1 MLFKEFEPQK
11 DKMFQVM
18 DNDGNIINSKWKPDI
33 TDEFVL
39 ESYKFMN
46 FARMAD
52 VMAVSFQRQGRM
64 YTYPPNLGQE
74 AIHCAIGKQVRKQ
87 DWLVSAF
94 REMGLWLLKGA
105 KLSDIFLYWGGYEDG
120 SKFSGTPNMLP
131 VSVPIASQLTH
142 AVGIGYAINYRKEDS
157 VVFAFVGDG
166 GTSQGDFH
174 EALNFGAVWKVPV
187 VFVIQNNQYAISV
200 PVAKQTASKNLAVKA
215 VAYGMPGIKVDGN
228 DFFAV
233 YKAAEE
239 AIKHAKSGKGP
250 VLMEALTY
258 RRGAHTT
265 SDDPTLYRTD
275 KEEKEWEEKDPLKR
289 IRGYLASKGL
299 WKEGDDEPLNE
310 QYKKEVEKEFAVYE
324 NYPPYPVDDVFKYM
338 FKDMPPDL
346 IQQQMAY
353 ERFLKWQE
361 AQK

>member
-11 DKMFQVM
+11 DKMLQVM
-18 DNDGNIINSKWKPDI
+18 DNDGKIINPKWKPDI

-39 ESYKFMN
+39 ESYKFMS
-46 FARMAD
+46 FARLAD

-74 AIHCAIGKQVRKQ
+74 AIHCAIGKQVRQQ

-105 KLSDIFLYWGGYEDG
+105 RLSDLFLYWGGYEDG
-120 SKFSGTPNMLP
+120 SKFPGAANMLP
-131 VSVPIASQLTH
+131 IAVPIASQLPH
-142 AVGIGYAINYRKEDS
+142 AVGIGYAIKYRKEDS

-174 EALNFGAVWKVPV
+174 ESLNFAAVWKVPV
-187 VFVIQNNQYAISV
+187 IFVIQNNQYAISV
-200 PVAKQTASKNLAVKA
+200 PVSKQTASVNLAVKA
-215 VAYGMPGIKVDGN
+215 IAYGMPGIKVDGN

-233 YKAAEE
+233 YKATEE

-265 SDDPTLYRTD
+265 SDDPSLYRTD

-289 IRGYLASKGL
+289 MRGYLASKGL
-299 WKEGDDEPLNE
+299 WKEGDDEPLIE
-310 QYKKEVEKEFAVYE
+310 QYKKEIEKEFAVSE

-346 IQQQMAY
+346 KQQQMAY
-353 ERFLKWQE
+353 EQFLKWQG

>member
-1 MLFKEFEPQK
+1 MLFKEFDAQK
-11 DKMFQVM
+11 DKMFRVM
-18 DNDGNIINSKWKPDI
+18 DNEGKITNSKWKPDI

-46 FARMAD
+46 FARLAD
-52 VMAVSFQRQGRM
+52 AMAVSFQRQGRM

-105 KLSDIFLYWGGYEDG
+105 RLSDLYLYWGGYEDG
-120 SKFSGTPNMLP
+120 SLFSGAPNILP

-174 EALNFGAVWKVPV
+174 ESLNFAAVWKVPV
-187 VFVIQNNQYAISV
+187 IFVIQNNQYAISV

-228 DFFAV
+228 DFFAL
-233 YKAAEE
+233 YKATEE
-239 AIKHAKSGKGP
+239 AINHAKSGKGP
-250 VLMEALTY
+250 VLLEALTY

-265 SDDPTLYRTD
+265 SDDPSLYRTD

-289 IRGYLASKGL
+289 MRGYLASKGL
-299 WKEGDDEPLNE
+299 WKEGDDEPLN
-310 QYKKEVEKEFAVYE
+310 
-324 NYPPYPVDDVFKYM
+324 
-338 FKDMPPDL
+338 
-346 IQQQMAY
+346 
-353 ERFLKWQE
+353 
-361 AQK
+361 